1 VAGTCPACG
10 SGTNGNICEQ
20 CGEPNTCADLVAP
33 RARVGEARPRL
44 GDVSRWT
51 LDLAA
56 SAADIRAHQ
65 LRSRMPPRILALT
78 DRVLAK
84 GPRIAVSHPADWGI
98 RPETGLAGSED
109 QVVWVWPEM
118 AYGFL
123 YGIEALGAGQG
134 KSWDK
139 AAPSDDWKIVHF
151 FGFDNSFYHA
161 ILYPAIYAASLP
173 GWTPDIDYHVNEFY
187 LLEGEKFSTSRR
199 HAIWG
204 KEILTPATV
213 DAVRLFLSLTR
224 SEVDRTNFSLTEF
237 DAFVETRL
245 IGGWQ
250 GWLTGLGR
258 VLDED
263 FGGIAPDAGNWS
275 ADHRAFLARLDGL
288 RREAGQALGAQG
300 FSLNRAARCLL
311 DLADAAEL
319 FGLAQRH
326 LRGIAAERDRW
337 RTAVALELTAA
348 RLLAELAAPVA
359 PRFSAALLAA
369 LGQSTLKAWP
379 EAPTPV
385 PPGTAVV
392 LAETRFFTPASGA
405 GPGLAPGSA
414 AGLAAE

>member
-1 VAGTCPACG
+1 
-10 SGTNGNICEQ
+10 
-20 CGEPNTCADLVAP
+20 
-33 RARVGEARPRL
+33 
-44 GDVSRWT
+44 
-51 LDLAA
+51 
-56 SAADIRAHQ
+56 
-65 LRSRMPPRILALT
+65 
-78 DRVLAK
+78 
-84 GPRIAVSHPADWGI
+84 
-98 RPETGLAGSED
+98 
-109 QVVWVWPEM
+109 M

-123 YGIEALGAGQG
+123 YGIEALGAAARQD
-134 KSWDK
+134 WDK
-139 AAPSDDWKIVHF
+139 AAPSGRLEDRALLRLRQQLLSRHPLPRALCRQPRSRLDARHRLPRQRV
-151 FGFDNSFYHA
+151 
-161 ILYPAIYAASLP
+161 LPARGREVLDQP
-173 GWTPDIDYHVNEFY
+173 PPRHLGQGDPDT
-187 LLEGEKFSTSRR
+187 G
-199 HAIWG
+199 
-204 KEILTPATV
+204 TV

-311 DLADAAEL
+311 DLADAAER

-385 PPGTAVV
+385 PPGTAVA
-392 LAETRFFTPASGA
+392 LAETRFFAPVSGA